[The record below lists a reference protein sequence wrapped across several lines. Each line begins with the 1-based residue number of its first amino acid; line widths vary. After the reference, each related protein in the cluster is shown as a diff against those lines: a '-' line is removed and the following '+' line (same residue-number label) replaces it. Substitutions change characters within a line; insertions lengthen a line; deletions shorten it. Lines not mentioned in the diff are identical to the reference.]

1 MQNTREIVLEIL
13 MEIDRENGFSNT
25 IIRQVLDKYNYL
37 DKQDKAFIKRVAE
50 GSVERRIELDYI
62 LNQYSKVP
70 VKKMKPLIRSLMRMS
85 TYQLLYMDYVPDSA
99 VCNEAV
105 KLAEKR
111 KFHSL
116 KGFVNGVLR
125 SIARSREA
133 LLLPDPEKDK
143 NISWKEAL
151 SIKASMPMLI
161 IDLWEADYGKEK
173 TIEMT
178 NHLLD
183 IKAVTIRME
192 ETLEDTKRGEL
203 EEAWK
208 KQGVQV
214 NRHPLIPYAYLC
226 TGLESVTELPGFEEG
241 LITVQDAS
249 SMLVTECAK
258 IQKNDFVLDV
268 CAAPGGKSFHA
279 LTKLAGTGT
288 LQSRDVS
295 EYKVDMIAQGFERI
309 RANGTKTST
318 LVWDARETDDS
329 MRQQADVVYLDV
341 PCSGL
346 GIMGKKRDIKYHVTP
361 ESLSE
366 IVQLQREII
375 KASFDYV
382 KPGGIL
388 MYSTCTVR
396 KAENEEQVAWI
407 VDNFPFELESLNPYL
422 PSGLQNEQSEKGM
435 LQLYPQA
442 HWDGFFLARL
452 RRKA

>member
-1 MQNTREIVLEIL
+1 
-13 MEIDRENGFSNT
+13 
-25 IIRQVLDKYNYL
+25 
-37 DKQDKAFIKRVAE
+37 
-50 GSVERRIELDYI
+50 
-62 LNQYSKVP
+62 
-70 VKKMKPLIRSLMRMS
+70 
-85 TYQLLYMDYVPDSA
+85 MDYVPDSA

-249 SMLVTECAK
+249 SMLVTECAN
-258 IQKNDFVLDV
+258 IQKNDFDLDLFPHPEIDSRYSIHISMQKQFFMSINFTPLMCMCV
-268 CAAPGGKSFHA
+268 TNFIYIFIINQSGQQCCTCKYWFNNLVQTYDTCPVSFY
-279 LTKLAGTGT
+279 GT
-288 LQSRDVS
+288 
-295 EYKVDMIAQGFERI
+295 F
-309 RANGTKTST
+309 
-318 LVWDARETDDS
+318 
-329 MRQQADVVYLDV
+329 
-341 PCSGL
+341 GL
-346 GIMGKKRDIKYHVTP
+346 
-361 ESLSE
+361 S
-366 IVQLQREII
+366 
-375 KASFDYV
+375 AS
-382 KPGGIL
+382 
-388 MYSTCTVR
+388 
-396 KAENEEQVAWI
+396 
-407 VDNFPFELESLNPYL
+407 
-422 PSGLQNEQSEKGM
+422 
-435 LQLYPQA
+435 
-442 HWDGFFLARL
+442 
-452 RRKA
+452 